1 MFIEMI
7 RLEEYYF
14 SFDTRL
20 YTEDTLIIL
29 RSGKVEFSRY
39 REDRTTESLEW
50 KIGMDVISLL
60 SRLAHASNFSRFHQS
75 YMTPYRG
82 TSSNHVFHLG
92 ICMEDGTEKTTTY
105 ALLISDTPAS
115 LVGLTKQIV
124 ELSEMHERLREAGVR

>member
-1 MFIEMI
+1 MFIKMI

-20 YTEDTLIIL
+20 YTEDTLIIY
-29 RSGKVEFSRY
+29 RPGKVEFSRY
-39 REDRTTESLEW
+39 REDRTTDNLEW

-60 SRLAHASNFSRFHQS
+60 SRLAHAGNFSRYRKS
-75 YMTPYRG
+75 YIPPYCG
-82 TSSNHVFHLG
+82 TSSNHILHLG
-92 ICMEDGTEKTTTY
+92 ICMEDGTKKTT
-105 ALLISDTPAS
+105 S